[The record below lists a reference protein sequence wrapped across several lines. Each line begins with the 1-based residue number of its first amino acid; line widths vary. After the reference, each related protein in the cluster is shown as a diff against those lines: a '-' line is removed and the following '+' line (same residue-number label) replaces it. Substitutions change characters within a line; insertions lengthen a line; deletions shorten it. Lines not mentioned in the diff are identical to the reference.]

1 MKIRIRST
9 GQVVYEEAF
18 RQYIQQNNGPSWG
31 QTTAEILNQL
41 NADVVFDSP
50 YPDFTRYQ
58 VAIEGP
64 AVEQNGQWYTS
75 YVIADVNADARTA
88 IDNAEATSVRQARN
102 DKLTKCD
109 WTQTSDCP
117 LTNKTEWATYRQA
130 LRDLTKQNGFPW
142 SITWPD
148 EPKG

>member
-1 MKIRIRST
+1 M
-9 GQVVYEEAF
+9 YEDAF

-58 VAIEGP
+58 VASEGP

-75 YVIADVNADARTA
+75 YVITDVNADA
-88 IDNAEATSVRQARN
+88 IDNTQATSVRQQRD
-102 DKLTKCD
+102 DKLAKCD
-109 WTQTSDCP
+109 WTDTASAPARLGQAVY
-117 LTNKTEWATYRQA
+117 EQWQTYRQA